1 MKLSFI
7 IALSL
12 TLTINC
18 LGQDDYRE
26 TVNGLRFNF
35 HEDAPG
41 ITGKIGELAS
51 LHMVMKSES
60 GDVIRNSYSEKGG
73 KPILFPIRYSS
84 FDGDL
89 YEAVSLMSIGDSAS
103 FLIAADSMYALIFKK
118 PLPENVKVG
127 SDLKFTIKILNIQ
140 SQKER
145 LGELQTKQKE
155 DQEKLKAEIDQQRK
169 LQDSQ
174 IETYLKNAE
183 ITDYIKTESG
193 LYYSISSPGEGEL
206 IKKGQAPIFHY
217 TGSLLNGDIF
227 ESSYD
232 LQRPVVFTLGEEQVI
247 SGWEEAFEYFKLGSK
262 AKVIVPSHLAYG
274 HNSKGDKIKP
284 FTVLVFDI
292 EIINV
297 K

>member
-1 MKLSFI
+1 MRLLLITSLFI
-7 IALSL
+7 
-12 TLTINC
+12 TYTINC
-18 LGQDDYRE
+18 LGQGNYRE

-35 HEDAPG
+35 HEDMAG
-41 ITGKIGELAS
+41 ATGKIGELAS
-51 LHMVMKSES
+51 LHMVMKSEK
-60 GDVIRNSYSEKGG
+60 GDILRNSYIEKGG
-73 KPILFPIRYSS
+73 KPILFPIRYST

-89 YEAVSLMSIGDSAS
+89 YEAVSIMSIGDSAS
-103 FLIAADSMYALIFKK
+103 FLIPADSMYALIFKK
-118 PLPENVKVG
+118 PLPENVKSG

-140 SQKER
+140 SQKNR
-145 LGELQTKQKE
+145 LGELQNKQKE
-155 DQEKLKAEIDQQRK
+155 DQKKLKIEIEKQRK

-174 IETYLKNAE
+174 IEAYLKNAE
-183 ITDYIKTESG
+183 ITDFIKTESG
-193 LYYSISSPGEGEL
+193 LYYSISALGEGEL

-217 TGSLLNGDIF
+217 TGTLLDGDIF

-232 LQRPVVFTLGEEQVI
+232 LQRPVVFTLGQEQVI
-247 SGWEEAFEYFKLGSK
+247 SGWEEAFEYFRLGSR